1 LNKEDNMLFN
11 NKSQNK
17 EKSLYPILHV
27 TDSLKTYQQELVQNE
42 VTSLKE
48 LSMVSSSFG
57 GVLAEADSF
66 QNTLQDFDQT
76 FSSINQVSGQFAT
89 VKDDIAQSVIQA
101 QDEVESLKNSS
112 MQVRDYFS
120 DMDSTFEN
128 FQSSVKKIKLCMNKI
143 ISIADQTNILALNAS
158 IEAAKA
164 GERGKGFAVVAEE
177 VKTLAD
183 EIKELVDEVNS
194 GLRDVEDETDKL
206 NASINTSQQALE
218 QSLSKV
224 DETSEMF
231 DNITQA
237 AENATS
243 VQTEINGVIEDSKR
257 ALQVLCGY
265 FDKIRKQYQEVVQHI
280 NHARKLGTTKSSMFE
295 DVDNMLSQIPLI
307 VKDYI
312 KK

>member
-1 LNKEDNMLFN
+1 MK
-11 NKSQNK
+11 Q
-17 EKSLYPILHV
+17 
-27 TDSLKTYQQELVQNE
+27 
-42 VTSLKE
+42 
-48 LSMVSSSFG
+48 
-57 GVLAEADSF
+57 
-66 QNTLQDFDQT
+66 
-76 FSSINQVSGQFAT
+76 
-89 VKDDIAQSVIQA
+89 
-101 QDEVESLKNSS
+101 
-112 MQVRDYFS
+112 
-120 DMDSTFEN
+120 
-128 FQSSVKKIKLCMNKI
+128 
-143 ISIADQTNILALNAS
+143 
-158 IEAAKA
+158 
-164 GERGKGFAVVAEE
+164 
-177 VKTLAD
+177 
-183 EIKELVDEVNS
+183 
-194 GLRDVEDETDKL
+194 
-206 NASINTSQQALE
+206 
-218 QSLSKV
+218 SKV

>member
-1 LNKEDNMLFN
+1 MLFN

-27 TDSLKTYQQELVQNE
+27 TDSLKTYHQELVQNE
-42 VTSLKE
+42 VPSLKE

>member
-1 LNKEDNMLFN
+1 MLFN

-158 IEAAKA
+158 IEAVKA

>member
-1 LNKEDNMLFN
+1 MLFN

-17 EKSLYPILHV
+17 EKSLYPIFHV

>member
-1 LNKEDNMLFN
+1 MLFN

-265 FDKIRKQYQEVVQHI
+265 FDKIRKQYQEVGRRFKH
-280 NHARKLGTTKSSMFE
+280 
-295 DVDNMLSQIPLI
+295 
-307 VKDYI
+307 
-312 KK
+312 

>member
-1 LNKEDNMLFN
+1 MLFN

-312 KK
+312 VSAD

>member
-1 LNKEDNMLFN
+1 M
-11 NKSQNK
+11 
-17 EKSLYPILHV
+17 
-27 TDSLKTYQQELVQNE
+27 KTYQQELVQNE

>member
-1 LNKEDNMLFN
+1 MLFN

-265 FDKIRKQYQEVVQHI
+265 FDKIRKQY
-280 NHARKLGTTKSSMFE
+280 
-295 DVDNMLSQIPLI
+295 
-307 VKDYI
+307 
-312 KK
+312 